1 MVVLAALLVAP
12 QAFAGQRVGTY
23 IVRDVHNRADRTAVA
38 RTGAGIDEVR
48 RRSLVVRATR
58 RERRAIA
65 RRGFRIS
72 ALARGVDF
80 PPADSAYHNYAEM
93 VGEMNAVA
101 SARPAR
107 VHLFSIGSSVEGR
120 NLIAAR
126 ISNDAAD
133 RTDEPGVLLVAQ
145 HHAREHLSV
154 EVALSLLHRFAE
166 SSDQTVQ
173 ALVESRQIYIVPSL
187 NPDGGEYDIA
197 TGSYRFWRKN
207 RQATPGSGQIGTDPN
222 RNYGYRWGCCGGSS
236 GDPGSETYR
245 GPSPFS
251 APEVLALRNFV
262 ESHPNLRTA
271 ISYHSYGD
279 LVLYPYGYTFED
291 VPADMTRV
299 DRDTFAAMAQEMG
312 RTTGYHPQQAS
323 DLYITDGDFN
333 DWMYGVRGVY
343 AFTIELGGGGFY
355 PGAAI
360 IPSETAKNHAAAIYV
375 AQLADCP
382 TRAIAV
388 PCGAAG
394 PGPGPPATTPLYA
407 APPPPAPRRSATG
420 AGRTINGT
428 SGGDRLVG
436 TAFADVINCGAGNDR
451 VRGGPGNDV
460 INCGAGN
467 DVVDAGSGNDRVIG
481 ATGHDRMLGKQ
492 GNDRLAGARGSDRLF
507 GNEGRDRLLGGR
519 GNDRLFGNEGRDLLF
534 GNGGRDLLLRDD
546 RDRLVGG
553 SGKDRTIG

>member
-1 MVVLAALLVAP
+1 MILAALVVAP
-12 QAFAGQRVGTY
+12 EAFAAGQVGTY
-23 IVRDVHNRADRTAVA
+23 VVRGVHNRADRTAIA

-48 RRSLVVRATR
+48 RKSVIVRATR
-58 RERRAIA
+58 RERKAIA
-65 RRGFRIS
+65 RRGFRIRR
-72 ALARGVDF
+72 LARAADF
-80 PPADSAYHNYAEM
+80 PPADSPYHNYTEM
-93 VGEMNAVA
+93 VAEMNAVA
-101 SARPAR
+101 NARPAS

-120 NLIAAR
+120 SLIGAR

-154 EVALSLLHRFAE
+154 EVALSLLHQFAE
-166 SSDQTVQ
+166 STDQTVR

-207 RQATPGSGQIGTDPN
+207 RQPTPGSTQIGTDPN

-236 GDPGSETYR
+236 GNPASETFR

-251 APEVLALRNFV
+251 TPEVAALRGFV
-262 ESHPNLRTA
+262 EAHPNLRTA

-312 RTTGYHPQQAS
+312 RTTGYRPQQAS
-323 DLYITDGDFN
+323 DLYITDGDFT

-343 AFTIELGGGGFY
+343 AFTIELGGSGFY
-355 PGAAI
+355 PGAGI
-360 IPSETAKNHAAAIYV
+360 IPSETAKNQAAAIYV

-382 TRAIAV
+382 TRVITVTCGGSGPGPV
-388 PCGAAG
+388 PPAAPPYPDPPAPVATPRPAG
-394 PGPGPPATTPLYA
+394 PGRGKTV
-407 APPPPAPRRSATG
+407 
-420 AGRTINGT
+420 NGT
-428 SGGDRLVG
+428 SRSETLVG
-436 TAFADVINCGAGNDR
+436 TPFADVINCGAGNDR
-451 VRGGPGNDV
+451 VRAGSGNDV

-467 DVVDAGSGNDRVIG
+467 DLVDAGSGNDRIG
-481 ATGHDRMLGKQ
+481 AGTGEDRLLGKQ
-492 GNDRLAGARGSDRLF
+492 GSDRLSGAPGNDRLF
-507 GNEGRDRLLGGR
+507 GDEGADLLLGGR
-519 GNDRLFGNEGRDLLF
+519 GDDRLSGGEGNDRLFGNAGRDLLF
-534 GNGGRDLLLRDD
+534 REG
-546 RDRLVGG
+546 RDRLSGG
-553 SGKDRTIG
+553 SGRDRTIG